1 MGAGL
6 ITVVV
11 PETLRPIV
19 EAKLMEVM
27 SVGVPDQP
35 GGFFCRESIPRILES
50 ISKADVVVVGPGM
63 GLFPGSKAFMAEL
76 VPQIRV
82 PFLVDA
88 DGLNALEGDL
98 SILRS
103 ANAPCIVTP
112 HPGEMS
118 RLTGESI
125 DSIESSRIPSAR
137 HLAEE
142 QRVTVILKGART
154 VVATPMGDVFV
165 NTTGNPYMASG
176 GMGDTLGGMI
186 AALASQGLSPND
198 AACAGVY
205 LHGMSADILVRR
217 HPISPVSA
225 TDVIENIYEALQHT
239 LGEPREEE

>member
-1 MGAGL
+1 
-6 ITVVV
+6 
-11 PETLRPIV
+11 
-19 EAKLMEVM
+19 MEVM
-27 SVGVPDQP
+27 SVGVPDL
-35 GGFFCRESIPRILES
+35 GTGFFSTESLPKIVEA
-50 ISKADVVVVGPGM
+50 ISRADVAVIGPGM
-63 GLFPGSKAFMAEL
+63 GTFPGAKSFMSDL
-76 VPQIRV
+76 IPLIRV
-82 PFLVDA
+82 PFIIDA

-98 SILRS
+98 RILRM
-103 ANAPCIVTP
+103 AKAPCIVTP

-125 DSIESSRIPSAR
+125 EAIEASRIGSAR

-142 QRVTVILKGART
+142 QNVTVILKGART
-154 VVATPMGDVFV
+154 IVATPMGDVFV

-176 GMGDTLGGMI
+176 GMGDTLTGMI

-198 AACAGVY
+198 AACAGVF

-225 TDVIENIYEALQHT
+225 TDVIENIFEALQQT